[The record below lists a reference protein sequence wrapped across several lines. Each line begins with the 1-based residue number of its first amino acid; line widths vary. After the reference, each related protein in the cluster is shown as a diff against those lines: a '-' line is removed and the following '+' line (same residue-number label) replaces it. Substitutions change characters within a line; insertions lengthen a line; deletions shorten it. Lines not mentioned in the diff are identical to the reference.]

1 MNTTDSGILIAQVIV
16 GSLSIILLI
25 IGLII
30 LFSHMS
36 SLLGIVA
43 FLCISIGSNLL
54 YNVVFFDK
62 SMIEKEK
69 EINKREI

>member
-25 IGLII
+25 NGLII

-36 SLLGIVA
+36 SFVGILA
-43 FLCISIGSNLL
+43 FLCIAFGSHLL
-54 YNVVFFDK
+54 YNLVFFDK

>member
-1 MNTTDSGILIAQVIV
+1 MNTTDLAILIAKVTL
-16 GSLSIILLI
+16 GSISIILLI